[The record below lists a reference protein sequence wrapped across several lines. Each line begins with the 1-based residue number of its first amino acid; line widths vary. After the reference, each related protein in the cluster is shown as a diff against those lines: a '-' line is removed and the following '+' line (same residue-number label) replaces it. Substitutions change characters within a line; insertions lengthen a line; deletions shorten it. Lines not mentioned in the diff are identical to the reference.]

1 MGLALVAAMLMSA
14 AIALLLER
22 LAYRPLIKKG
32 APKLII
38 LISAIGAS
46 FSLAE
51 IMGLRDQIAGWFGLQ
66 DKLSNY
72 VSQARNV
79 YSQPG
84 DHRPARSVHDRQLP
98 RHRRR
103 RPGDRCR
110 PCS

>member
-1 MGLALVAAMLMSA
+1 MLTSA

-79 YSQPG
+79 YSSPVTIDPHG
-84 DHRPARSVHDRQLP
+84 
-98 RHRRR
+98 
-103 RPGDRCR
+103 
-110 PCS
+110 CSPSATTASPTSTSW